1 MKKQYRIIN
10 VGKGILNITKDNLHE
25 VGSAKE
31 DNTTDNTAMS
41 WDISSDVQKT
51 SRTIRGMP
59 IYCVLL
65 YAPLFNESGNTW
77 NHNLGIHRYITVE
90 IWNSRYEGIYNG
102 KPLKEDAFTRN
113 NAHAGVSTFTSNSL
127 QLISGVG
134 DYEADE
140 EVYLEFTL
148 SRDTEPA

>member
-59 IYCVLL
+59 IYCILIQ
-65 YAPLFNESGNTW
+65 ASLFNESGNTW
-77 NHNLGIHRYITVE
+77 NHNLGISRYITVE
-90 IWNSRYEGIYNG
+90 IWNSRDGMYNG

-113 NAHAGVSTFTSNSL
+113 NANAGVSNFTSNSL

-134 DYEADE
+134 DCEAGE

-148 SRDTEPA
+148 LRDTEPA